1 MKIRRK
7 NFLALGGVAA
17 SMTMLAA
24 CGGSDSGTDGGAAG
38 GGASDGGGE
47 TGGGEAEG
55 GEEGAVT
62 RADADLVIWT
72 DAEKAASLEEPA
84 AAWGEANGLTV
95 AVQTVAE
102 DLQGNFITANQAGN
116 GPDMI
121 VAAHDWIGNLVQNGS
136 ISPVQL
142 PGSVADSIAPI
153 GIDAITYDGQT
164 YGVPYAVETL
174 VLYANN
180 ELTDNG
186 APATVEELIAA
197 AEAGGAEYPLSLP
210 VGEQGDA
217 YHMQPF
223 YTSGGG
229 YLFGTDAEGN
239 LNPQDV
245 GVGQEGSI
253 TAAEKIGELGAQ
265 GVLSNSIS
273 GDNAISL
280 FTDGQAAYLV
290 SGPWALEN
298 IRTAEMDFSMSAVPG
313 FEGMEPARPF
323 AGVNAFYVAA
333 GGQNPAFAQQFATAI
348 ASSIDIVEAMFP
360 KNELPP
366 VHLGLQEKLGAEKPE
381 IIQIAEFA
389 AEATPM
395 PAIPA
400 MAAIWQPLGQA
411 EANIV
416 GGADP
421 ESTMVS
427 AGEEIVGQIG

>member
-1 MKIRRK
+1 MQIRRK
-7 NFLALGGVAA
+7 SFLALGGLAA
-17 SMTMLAA
+17 GTTLLAA
-24 CGGSDSGTDGGAAG
+24 CGGDDAGTTTG
-38 GGASDGGGE
+38 GGASDGGGD
-47 TGGGEAEG
+47 TAAGSEG

-142 PGSVADSIAPI
+142 PGSAADSIAPI
-153 GIDAITYDGQT
+153 GIEAVTYDGQT

-174 VLYANN
+174 VLFANN
-180 ELTDNG
+180 ALTDVPE
-186 APATVEELIAA
+186 PASVEEMVAA
-197 AEAGGAEYPLSLP
+197 AEAGGAENPLSLP

-217 YHMQPF
+217 YHMEPF

-229 YLFGTDAEGN
+229 YLFGKDAEGN
-239 LNPQDV
+239 LDPSDV
-245 GVGQEGSI
+245 GVGKEGSI
-253 TAAEKIGELGAQ
+253 AAAKKIGELGEK
-265 GVLSNSIS
+265 GVLSTSIS

-280 FTDGQAAYLV
+280 FTDGKAAYLV
-290 SGPWALEN
+290 SGPWAIEN
-298 IRTAEMDFSMSAVPG
+298 IRTAEMDFTMSAVPG
-313 FEGMEPARPF
+313 FEGMEPAVPF

-333 GGQNPAFAQQFATAI
+333 GGKNPAFAQQFATAV
-348 ASSIDIVEAMFP
+348 ASSADIVEQMFP

-366 VHLGLQEKLGAEKPE
+366 VNLELQEKLAADFPE
-381 IIQIAEFA
+381 VIKIAELA
-389 AEATPM
+389 ENAEAM
-395 PAIPA
+395 PAIPE

-421 ESTMVS
+421 EPTMVS
-427 AGEEIVGQIG
+427 AGEEIVSQIG